1 MKKVLAVLI
10 ALSMILCLGL
20 AACKGGNEPTNP
32 AAPDGTK
39 ATEEK
44 ETEFDYNA
52 VKDDPVSAD
61 GKYEIAFVTDVGSLK
76 DQSFNQ
82 GTWEGI
88 KKYASENGKSYKYY
102 QPANGDQA
110 TDEDRYN
117 AMKSAAENGAKI
129 IVAAGFLQGNA
140 LAKAA
145 EEFTDVKFV
154 FIDGS
159 VLQSSKKEVLKNV
172 AAVVFSEEQ
181 SGYLAG
187 YAVVKEGYTKL
198 GFSGGGGGEN
208 PACCRFG
215 FGFVQGAN
223 DAAKELNTKVDVKYS
238 WNFGSNF
245 QASSDLTTMLEG
257 WYSTGTQVVFACGGS
272 MCQSAFSAA
281 AANDGKVVG
290 VDVDQSNLSDTVITS
305 AMKGIREAVGF
316 SLAKFYDGKFDEIGG
331 VLTSLGAADDAVGLP
346 TDTWSLKKFTVEDYN
361 KLFASIKDGSVKVDN
376 DYTHLEK
383 PETYANVNFE
393 LVK

>member
-1 MKKVLAVLI
+1 
-10 ALSMILCLGL
+10 
-20 AACKGGNEPTNP
+20 
-32 AAPDGTK
+32 
-39 ATEEK
+39 
-44 ETEFDYNA
+44 
-52 VKDDPVSAD
+52 
-61 GKYEIAFVTDVGSLK
+61 
-76 DQSFNQ
+76 
-82 GTWEGI
+82 
-88 KKYASENGKSYKYY
+88 
-102 QPANGDQA
+102 
-110 TDEDRYN
+110 
-117 AMKSAAENGAKI
+117 MKSAAENGAKI

-238 WNFGSNF
+238 WNFGSSF